1 MTTSNPNRR
10 KSKAVPAV
18 SASPAVSRAAIVRT
32 VASSTAIETG
42 ERIASLERIL
52 LAQTS
57 KYRDLKLAR

>member
-1 MTTSNPNRR
+1 MTTSSPNRR

-18 SASPAVSRAAIVRT
+18 SVSPAVSRAAIVRT